1 MMITKSV
8 VAQRMQE
15 LKLTGCLSYF
25 VDHYDEMINRKKTSL
40 EILNE
45 LFTAEQN
52 SVSNRK
58 VLALLNK
65 SNIRYP
71 TSTLTEIDCSN
82 KKGLTSD
89 ILQSFSDCGWIK
101 SKQNLIFTGATG
113 IGKTWLASAFG
124 TNACKSGFKV
134 LFYNTTELFEEFET
148 ALHLGTIAIL
158 KKKLLSS
165 KLLILDDF
173 GLSQVSNYWMAHFIT
188 VIDKH
193 SDSGSLLIT
202 SQYETSIW
210 LNHFE
215 DQTVGEA
222 LLDRIV
228 HRAHVFSLQ
237 GESMRKKRGRKVL
250 DT

>member
-1 MMITKSV
+1 MITKSV
-8 VAQRMQE
+8 VAQKMQE
-15 LKLTGCLSYF
+15 LKLNGCLSYF
-25 VDHYDEMINRKKTSL
+25 VDHYDEMINSKKTSL

-45 LFTAEQN
+45 LLTSELNA
-52 SVSNRK
+52 VSNRK

-71 TSTLTEIDCSN
+71 TSSLAEIDCSN

-89 ILQSFSDCGWIK
+89 ILQSFADCGWIR
-101 SKQNLIFTGATG
+101 SKYNLIFTGATG

-124 TNACKSGFKV
+124 TNACKLGFKV
-134 LFYNTTELFEEFET
+134 LFYNTTELFEQFNT
-148 ALHLGTIAIL
+148 ALHLGTISIL
-158 KKKLLSS
+158 KKKLLSC

-173 GLSQVSNYWMAHFIT
+173 GLSQINNSWMAHFIS

-193 SDSGSLLIT
+193 SDNGSLLIT
-202 SQYETSIW
+202 SQYETNIW

-228 HRAHVFSLQ
+228 HNSQVYNLE
-237 GESMRKKRGRKVL
+237 GESMRKKRGIKVI
-250 DT
+250 

>member
-1 MMITKSV
+1 MTSKSV
-8 VAQRMQE
+8 IAQKMQE
-15 LKLTGCLSYF
+15 LKLNGCLNCF
-25 VDHYDEMINRKKTSL
+25 VDHYDEMINSKKTSL

-71 TSTLTEIDCSN
+71 TSALTEIDCSN

-89 ILQSFSDCGWIK
+89 ILQSFADCGWIK

-148 ALHLGTIAIL
+148 ALHLGTITIL

-173 GLSQVSNYWMAHFIT
+173 GLSQVSNSWMAHFIT

-228 HRAHVFSLQ
+228 HRAHVFNLQ

>member
-1 MMITKSV
+1 M
-8 VAQRMQE
+8 
-15 LKLTGCLSYF
+15 
-25 VDHYDEMINRKKTSL
+25 
-40 EILNE
+40 
-45 LFTAEQN
+45 
-52 SVSNRK
+52 
-58 VLALLNK
+58 ALLNK

-71 TSTLTEIDCSN
+71 TSSLTEIDCSN
-82 KKGLTSD
+82 KKGFTSD
-89 ILQSFSDCGWIK
+89 ILQSLSDCEWIK

-124 TNACKSGFKV
+124 TNACKLGFKV

-173 GLSQVSNYWMAHFIT
+173 GLSQVSNSWMAHFIT

-222 LLDRIV
+222 LLDRII
-228 HRAHVFSLQ
+228 HRAHVFNLQ

>member
-71 TSTLTEIDCSN
+71 TSTLTEIDFSN

-173 GLSQVSNYWMAHFIT
+173 GLSQVSNSWMAHFIT

-228 HRAHVFSLQ
+228 HRAHVFNLQ
-237 GESMRKKRGRKVL
+237 GESMRKKRGRKDL